1 MRNKNGIEINE
12 CCASCEFKKIDSNQ
26 GRICLKKHKGV
37 GRKGWCEAWTI
48 SKGMQN
54 AGNGGGKVKS
64 LEYLK
69 FLVQIKER
77 EMYGDNLCGSRS
89 PKEIYE
95 ELYGSV
101 FINI

>member
-26 GRICLKKHKGV
+26 GRMCLKKHKGV

-64 LEYLK
+64 LGYLK
-69 FLVQIKER
+69 FLEAKIGRASCRER
-77 EMYGDNLCGSRS
+77 
-89 PKEIYE
+89 
-95 ELYGSV
+95 V
-101 FINI
+101 